1 MAISLVR
8 QWLGFLARINEI
20 DAGDLATRIG
30 APAHLPVHA
39 SEQVICLF
47 ASCTR
52 EVSSSFGPNQTGPL
66 ALLHRPCLYAGLHL
80 SEHQVQSQS
89 CLFCCWSNLLI
100 KQSGSQD
107 GTNYQLPLSDDSNR
121 RHCRSPN
128 VVGRTRR
135 HRHRLQHDRPWCRH
149 TRGLDLGGANVQVL
163 NTRNP

>member
-1 MAISLVR
+1 MC
-8 QWLGFLARINEI
+8 QQLGFPARIHEF
-20 DAGDLATRIG
+20 DAGGLATRTG
-30 APAHLPVHA
+30 AHARWPGRA
-39 SEQVICLF
+39 SEQVICVF
-47 ASCTR
+47 AAYTL

-89 CLFCCWSNLLI
+89 CLFCCWLNLLI

-107 GTNYQLPLSDDSNR
+107 GTHYQLPLSDNSNR